1 MGGQLKEASEMST
14 TLSGPH
20 LKVWYPALAA
30 KLGDKEL
37 DELARLLAAV
47 KKDAIAEALAT
58 ARSQMG

>member
-1 MGGQLKEASEMST
+1 MST